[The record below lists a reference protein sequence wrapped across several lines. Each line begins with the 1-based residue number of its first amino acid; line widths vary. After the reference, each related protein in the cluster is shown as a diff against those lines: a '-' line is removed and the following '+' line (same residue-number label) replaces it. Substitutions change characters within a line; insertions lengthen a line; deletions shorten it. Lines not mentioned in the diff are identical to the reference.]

1 MLTRNM
7 IVTGECDATEA
18 LIANSPDSQLSG
30 SGYYQDNPAYSYSQ
44 SRLHSQIAWVADENT
59 VGEYIQADFGQLQR
73 IQAIA
78 TQGRADWNVWVTS
91 YKFAYS
97 TDGVTYRYVTSDD
110 DGSDRVFGGNSDR
123 STVVENSF
131 DVPVVAQFVRLY
143 PQTWNDYM
151 ALRWEVYGCSYND

>member
-7 IVTGECDATEA
+7 IVTGECDAPEA
-18 LIANSPDSQLSG
+18 LIANIPDSQLSG

-73 IQAIA
+73 IQAVA
-78 TQGRADWNVWVTS
+78 TQGRADINYWVTS

-97 TDGVTYRYVTSDD
+97 TEGVTYDYVTSDD
-110 DGSDRVFGGNSDR
+110 GSDRIFVGNSDR
-123 STVVENSF
+123 NTVVENGL
-131 DVPVVAQFVRLY
+131 DVPIVARFVRLY
-143 PQTWNDYM
+143 PQTVHNWM
-151 ALRWEVYGCSYND
+151 SLRWEVYGCSYNG